1 MSQKPPPKQFVKT
14 PINGTK
20 FTLLVSSAKGGVG
33 KSTLATLTSLSLASR
48 FSDSSVA
55 LLDLDKQATSSKALR
70 KFENSRLSVV
80 GSHEFMLE
88 SGMPNNS
95 YLASY
100 MSDISSYIK
109 VENSSLDN

>member
-1 MSQKPPPKQFVKT
+1 MFRKVAFV
-14 PINGTK
+14 N
-20 FTLLVSSAKGGVG
+20 AKGGVG

-100 MSDISSYIK
+100 MSDVSSYVK
-109 VENSSLDN
+109 VAVSYTHLTLPTICSV

>member
-1 MSQKPPPKQFVKT
+1 MFRKVAFV
-14 PINGTK
+14 N
-20 FTLLVSSAKGGVG
+20 AKGGVG

-55 LLDLDKQATSSKALR
+55 LLDLDKQATSKALR

-100 MSDISSYIK
+100 IVIFPHI
-109 VENSSLDN
+109 